1 MECRER
7 DADGRANRADRGTV
21 ISAASQRASVW
32 LLTRYSRGVRV
43 RLCKGGRVEARWM
56 LGDGAARGATPSAL
70 AKSTPSF
77 LFSLSTRILFLPWD
91 ALLLLLPSF
100 FFPLSLFASFVLLRF
115 STSFCLFPLS
125 SFFFFTTVL
134 PPLCVFIYPS
144 VGCSASFLLSRLYYV
159 LNFVILHET
168 RGRVVRSNYLF
179 IVRRGDIRYSRG
191 ELISSVVRRVGCCR
205 KRCLVGKLR
214 NGIFM
219 VERRRAREREREKI
233 IWKDRLYWCSRKI
246 RRKYEYFVYCIWIK
260 IWFLIICRI
269 LWFLI

>member
-1 MECRER
+1 MSGAWC
-7 DADGRANRADRGTV
+7 GRASGTSDRGTV

-91 ALLLLLPSF
+91 ALLLLPSF

-125 SFFFFTTVL
+125 SSFFFLWLFCL
-134 PPLCVFIYPS
+134 PS
-144 VGCSASFLLSRLYYV
+144 VSLSILRSDVARPFSFRASIMF
-159 LNFVILHET
+159 
-168 RGRVVRSNYLF
+168 
-179 IVRRGDIRYSRG
+179 
-191 ELISSVVRRVGCCR
+191 
-205 KRCLVGKLR
+205 
-214 NGIFM
+214 
-219 VERRRAREREREKI
+219 
-233 IWKDRLYWCSRKI
+233 
-246 RRKYEYFVYCIWIK
+246 
-260 IWFLIICRI
+260 
-269 LWFLI
+269 

>member
-70 AKSTPSF
+70 AKSTPSLPL
-77 LFSLSTRILFLPWD
+77 LFSLPTRILFLPWD
-91 ALLLLLPSF
+91 ALLLLLSSF

-125 SFFFFTTVL
+125 SSFFF
-134 PPLCVFIYPS
+134 YD
-144 VGCSASFLLSRLYYV
+144 CSASPLVSLS
-159 LNFVILHET
+159 IL
-168 RGRVVRSNYLF
+168 RSDVARPF
-179 IVRRGDIRYSRG
+179 S
-191 ELISSVVRRVGCCR
+191 
-205 KRCLVGKLR
+205 
-214 NGIFM
+214 F
-219 VERRRAREREREKI
+219 RASI
-233 IWKDRLYWCSRKI
+233 M
-246 RRKYEYFVYCIWIK
+246 F
-260 IWFLIICRI
+260 
-269 LWFLI
+269 

>member
-1 MECRER
+1 MSGAWC
-7 DADGRANRADRGTV
+7 GRASGTSDRGTV

-77 LFSLSTRILFLPWD
+77 LFSLPTRILFLPWD

-125 SFFFFTTVL
+125 SSFFFLWLFCL
-134 PPLCVFIYPS
+134 PS
-144 VGCSASFLLSRLYYV
+144 VSLSILRSDVARPFSFRASIMF
-159 LNFVILHET
+159 
-168 RGRVVRSNYLF
+168 
-179 IVRRGDIRYSRG
+179 
-191 ELISSVVRRVGCCR
+191 
-205 KRCLVGKLR
+205 
-214 NGIFM
+214 
-219 VERRRAREREREKI
+219 
-233 IWKDRLYWCSRKI
+233 
-246 RRKYEYFVYCIWIK
+246 
-260 IWFLIICRI
+260 
-269 LWFLI
+269 

>member
-1 MECRER
+1 MSGAWC
-7 DADGRANRADRGTV
+7 GRASGTSDRGTV

-77 LFSLSTRILFLPWD
+77 LFSLPTRILFLPWD

-125 SFFFFTTVL
+125 SSFFF
-134 PPLCVFIYPS
+134 YD
-144 VGCSASFLLSRLYYV
+144 CSASPLVSLS
-159 LNFVILHET
+159 IL
-168 RGRVVRSNYLF
+168 RSDVAHPF
-179 IVRRGDIRYSRG
+179 
-191 ELISSVVRRVGCCR
+191 
-205 KRCLVGKLR
+205 
-214 NGIFM
+214 FF
-219 VERRRAREREREKI
+219 RASI
-233 IWKDRLYWCSRKI
+233 M
-246 RRKYEYFVYCIWIK
+246 F
-260 IWFLIICRI
+260 
-269 LWFLI
+269 

>member
-1 MECRER
+1 MSGAWC
-7 DADGRANRADRGTV
+7 GRASGTSDRGTV

-91 ALLLLLPSF
+91 ALLLLLSSF

-125 SFFFFTTVL
+125 SSFFF
-134 PPLCVFIYPS
+134 YD
-144 VGCSASFLLSRLYYV
+144 CSAFPLVSLSILRSDVARPFSF
-159 LNFVILHET
+159 
-168 RGRVVRSNYLF
+168 
-179 IVRRGDIRYSRG
+179 
-191 ELISSVVRRVGCCR
+191 
-205 KRCLVGKLR
+205 
-214 NGIFM
+214 
-219 VERRRAREREREKI
+219 RASI
-233 IWKDRLYWCSRKI
+233 M
-246 RRKYEYFVYCIWIK
+246 F
-260 IWFLIICRI
+260 
-269 LWFLI
+269 